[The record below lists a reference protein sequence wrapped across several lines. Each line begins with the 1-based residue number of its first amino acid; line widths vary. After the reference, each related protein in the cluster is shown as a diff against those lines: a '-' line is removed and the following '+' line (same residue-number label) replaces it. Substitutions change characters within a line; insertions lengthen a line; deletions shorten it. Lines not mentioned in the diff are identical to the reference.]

1 MIGFLETPILRSLE
15 KGLDAASTRHQVIA
29 DNLANVDTP
38 GYKRKEVQ
46 FEDEL
51 AAVIDREASGM
62 TGKRSDPRHIPLNGG
77 IGDLSVRV
85 VTQESESFRNDGNN
99 VDVDREMALLAKNSL
114 WYNGMINTI
123 SHKLSGIKNVLQ
135 GVR

>member
-1 MIGFLETPILRSLE
+1 MAGFLETPILRTLE
-15 KGLDAASTRHQVIA
+15 KGLDAASIRHQVIS

-51 AAVIDREASGM
+51 AAVIDRDESAMS
-62 TGKRSDPRHIPLNGG
+62 GKRSDPRHIPLNGG
-77 IGDLSVRV
+77 SGDLSSRV
-85 VTQESESFRNDGNN
+85 VTMEGESFRNDGNN
-99 VDVDREMALLAKNSL
+99 VDVDREMAELAKNSL
-114 WYNGMINTI
+114 WYDGMINQI
-123 SHKLSGIKNVLQ
+123 SHKFSMVKNVLQ